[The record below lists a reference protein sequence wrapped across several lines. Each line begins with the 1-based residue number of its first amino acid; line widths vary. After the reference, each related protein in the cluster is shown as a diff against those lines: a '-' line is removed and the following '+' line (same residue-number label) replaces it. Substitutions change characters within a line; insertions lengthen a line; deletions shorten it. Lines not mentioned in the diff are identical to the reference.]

1 MTQVKHCQI
10 AIIGAGIAGCIAA
23 LALSRHFQVL
33 LIDKQSAC
41 PDKVGECLPPAAAR
55 ILRNLNLLKEFEQ
68 RQDLHIPNYGIQSRW
83 GSEQSLINDNLSN
96 PDGLGWQLNRA
107 GFENWLREQVVAQGI
122 ETLWPARLLDAQPGS
137 DGWLLYLATHESG
150 RAQDNQQSIAVPCHF
165 VIDATGRHSAFATK
179 LGLKRKV
186 LDKQIALWASMAC
199 HEAHQLARIE
209 TSPDGWWYSAKLP
222 EQRRV
227 LALQTDSD
235 LLEKGLQ
242 HDLALFCRH
251 ARTQPGL
258 QSLLPQ
264 GIEQSGTIQLHGV
277 VSANSTC
284 LTQAAGHRWA
294 ALGDAACSFDPLSS
308 QGMFNAMATAMQ
320 LANSLDEFGLSN
332 ADAAIEVTRLH
343 QAQIKSVWQHYL
355 SHRAHYYAQ
364 ERRWPD
370 SPYWQRRQIHKNAEF
385 S

>member
-10 AIIGAGIAGCIAA
+10 AIVGAGVAGCIAA

-41 PDKVGECLPPAAAR
+41 PEKIGECLPPAAAR
-55 ILRNLNLLKEFEQ
+55 ILRNLNLLKGFELQ
-68 RQDLHIPNYGIQSRW
+68 QDLHIPNYGIKSRW
-83 GSEQSLINDNLSN
+83 GAEQSVVNDNLSN
-96 PDGLGWQLNRA
+96 PDGMGWQLNRA

-122 ETLWPARLLDAQPGS
+122 ETLWPAKLLDAQPGS
-137 DGWLLYLATHESG
+137 DGWLLYLATHGSG
-150 RAQDNQQSIAVPCHF
+150 HAQDNQQSIAVPCHF

-186 LDKQIALWASMAC
+186 LDKQIALWASMTC
-199 HEAHQLARIE
+199 NESNQLAHIE
-209 TSPDGWWYSAKLP
+209 TSPNGWWYSAKLP
-222 EQRRV
+222 AQRRV

-242 HDLALFCRH
+242 HDLTHFCRQ
-251 ARTQPGL
+251 ARIQPGL
-258 QSLLPQ
+258 LALLPP
-264 GIEQSGTIQLHGV
+264 GIEQSGTIQLHKV

-284 LTQAAGHRWA
+284 LTQVAGHRWA

-320 LANSLDEFGLSN
+320 LANSLTEHGLTDTS
-332 ADAAIEVTRLH
+332 AAIEVARLH
-343 QAQIKSVWQHYL
+343 QTQIKSIWQHYL
-355 SHRAHYYAQ
+355 THRTYYYAQ
-364 ERRWPD
+364 EQRWPD
-370 SPYWQRRQIHKNAEF
+370 SPYWQRRQTQKNAEL

>member
-10 AIIGAGIAGCIAA
+10 AIIGAGVAGCIAA
-23 LALSRHFQVL
+23 LALSRHFQVV

-55 ILRNLNLLKEFEQ
+55 ILRNLNLLKDFEQ
-68 RQDLHIPNYGIQSRW
+68 RQDLHLPHYGIQSRW

-107 GFENWLREQVVAQGI
+107 GFENWLREQVIAHGI

-137 DGWLLYLATHESG
+137 DGWLLYLAAHAS
-150 RAQDNQQSIAVPCHF
+150 AQTQAAQQSIAIPCHF

-179 LGLKRKV
+179 LGLKRTV
-186 LDKQIALWASMAC
+186 LDKQIALWASLDC
-199 HEAHQLARIE
+199 SIKNQLACIE
-209 TSPDGWWYSAKLP
+209 ASEQGWWYSARLP
-222 EQRRV
+222 AQRRV

-235 LLEKGLQ
+235 LLNKGLQ
-242 HDLALFCRH
+242 HDLPQFCRL

-258 QSLLPQ
+258 RALLPQ
-264 GIEQSGTIQLHGV
+264 GIEQSGTMQLHGV

-284 LTQAAGHRWA
+284 LTQSAGHRWA

-320 LANSLDEFGLSN
+320 LANSLEEYGLSD

-355 SHRAHYYAQ
+355 NHRAHYYAQ

-370 SPYWQRRQIHKNAEF
+370 SPYWQRRQTHKNAEF